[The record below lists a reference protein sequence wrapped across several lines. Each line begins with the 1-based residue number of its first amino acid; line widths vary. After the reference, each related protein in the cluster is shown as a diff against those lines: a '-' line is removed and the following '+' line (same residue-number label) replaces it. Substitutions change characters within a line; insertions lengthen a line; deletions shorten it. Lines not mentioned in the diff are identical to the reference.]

1 MKSKQTNIA
10 IFSAVAVIAL
20 AMADANAASIRVR
33 CDSRGGNSV
42 VSVDGFDLTAGRYRA
57 VAISGGSTKVSR
69 DTKPVIA
76 PNDQAEFDFSSK
88 LVDQAAGATVIPATF
103 IKNNQILGKIQ
114 KRTVTSTGAVVFPT
128 VISDTVVCRT
138 R

>member
-1 MKSKQTNIA
+1 MKSKQINIT
-10 IFSAVAVIAL
+10 ILSAVAVIAL
-20 AMADANAASIRVR
+20 TMADANAASIRVR

-69 DTKPVIA
+69 DTKAVIA

-88 LVDQAAGATVIPATF
+88 LADQAAGATAIPATF

-114 KRTVTSTGAVVFPT
+114 KRTVTSTGGVVFPT